1 MHCVHDLT
9 CSGGGSRA
17 DGDVLVAHDRRQKA
31 GKAVLAV
38 LQNQDH
44 LQSYESII
52 LKRRIR
58 RLREFHVKSLSA
70 GSEITEPSMSYVS
83 CKL

>member
-44 LQSYESII
+44 LQSYE
-52 LKRRIR
+52 
-58 RLREFHVKSLSA
+58 LSWK
-70 GSEITEPSMSYVS
+70 EEYVGCVNS
-83 CKL
+83 TAVCGERDH